1 MTGYVTGMS
10 DLIRVI
16 QQDHE
21 HIESL
26 LYELETT
33 TTSPENRRALAD
45 HLITELERHL
55 VAEERYLFP
64 AVRSHLPD
72 GEAIADQA
80 KRLRATAEKSM
91 AGLENVSPAAA
102 GFELSLTKLTAA
114 VRRHI
119 HRQDETLLPRLRNA
133 LSAADLR
140 ELGEQVVHAKEI
152 APTRPHPTTGDG
164 QGVPL
169 GLGNH
174 LVETVRNALTSGR

>member
-1 MTGYVTGMS
+1 MN

-16 QQDHE
+16 QKDHE

-55 VAEERYLFP
+55 VAEESYLFP

-72 GEAIADQA
+72 GEAIAEQA
-80 KRLRATAEKSM
+80 KRLRAAAEKSM
-91 AGLENVSPAAA
+91 TALENVSPAAA
-102 GFELSLTKLTAA
+102 RFELSLTKLTAA
-114 VRRHI
+114 VRKHI
-119 HRQDETLLPRLRNA
+119 HRQNETLLPRLRNA
-133 LSAADLR
+133 LSAQDLH
-140 ELGEQVVHAKEI
+140 ELGKQMVHTKDI
-152 APTRPHPTTGDG
+152 APSRPHPTARDR

-174 LVETVRNALTSGR
+174 LVETVRDALTGNR